1 MCITGLLG
9 STDEIFAPYR
19 RSATTTSAPSG
30 PISPSTRPGV
40 ASAESSPCPPKQRPR
55 QPSSTPWPPRARRPP
70 YAATFPASPSRTAP
84 RQDVQERGREA
95 RAAAHASP
103 QGTPPGAGRRLDL
116 TAARTA
122 ACGHGF
128 ASDRRTQPH
137 APGRR
142 LRHAAAALGACGA
155 ASRRSGNGSRR
166 VRYRA
171 RAPRCTSPRTL
182 WRWCASGS
190 NAAASP
196 AGGYSAPLC
205 RGVLG
210 AALDPSQIP
219 RIYKGMARRAGLP
232 PDVVDGLPGHST
244 GSAPRSW
251 PDCSGATGMDGL
263 GMAASVG
270 RAREALMGGAGKGA
284 GSE

>member
-196 AGGYSAPLC
+196 AGGYSAPC
-205 RGVLG
+205 AG
-210 AALDPSQIP
+210 ACS
-219 RIYKGMARRAGLP
+219 
-232 PDVVDGLPGHST
+232 V
-244 GSAPRSW
+244 PRS
-251 PDCSGATGMDGL
+251 T
-263 GMAASVG
+263 
-270 RAREALMGGAGKGA
+270 RARSRASTRAWPGGRDCRPTWWTACPGTAPGRRHAVGQTAPARLVWTAWGWPRALAGRGKP
-284 GSE
+284 

>member
-1 MCITGLLG
+1 M
-9 STDEIFAPYR
+9 Y
-19 RSATTTSAPSG
+19 
-30 PISPSTRPGV
+30 V
-40 ASAESSPCPPKQRPR
+40 AADTVALVRE
-55 QPSSTPWPPRARRPP
+55 WL
-70 YAATFPASPSRTAP
+70 
-84 RQDVQERGREA
+84 ERGSIA
-95 RAAAHASP
+95 R
-103 QGTPPGAGRRLDL
+103 GRV
-116 TAARTA
+116 
-122 ACGHGF
+122 F
-128 ASDRRTQPH
+128 
-137 APGRR
+137 
-142 LRHAAAALGACGA
+142 
-155 ASRRSGNGSRR
+155 RS
-166 VRYRA
+166 
-171 RAPRCTSPRTL
+171 
-182 WRWCASGS
+182 
-190 NAAASP
+190 
-196 AGGYSAPLC
+196 LC